1 MNSDRRY
8 NGNVNFDLFPDLAG
22 FYIEIESKRILN
34 KSIET
39 IGKGIELIVNI
50 RQERKSQRYLEHV
63 MNLRI

>member
-8 NGNVNFDLFPDLAG
+8 NGNVNSDLFPDLAE
-22 FYIEIESKRILN
+22 FYIESESKRILN